1 VRTVDLGPFKHTV
14 DDGLELRK
22 SAFECM
28 DTLLDSCLPYIDTNV
43 FLHHLK
49 SGLADHYDVKLP
61 CHLILAKLAVASA
74 PAVLGVLTDLV
85 EPLEKTLNTKLKTD
99 AVKQEV
105 DRNEDMLRSA
115 LRAIDA
121 LSRMSDHESCQ
132 RFSTFL
138 NKTVMVE
145 PMATRF
151 NNVRSESDLAVDSMD
166 MS

>member
-1 VRTVDLGPFKHTV
+1 MTCT
-14 DDGLELRK
+14 
-22 SAFECM
+22 
-28 DTLLDSCLPYIDTNV
+28 
-43 FLHHLK
+43 
-49 SGLADHYDVKLP
+49 
-61 CHLILAKLAVASA
+61 
-74 PAVLGVLTDLV
+74 
-85 EPLEKTLNTKLKTD
+85 
-99 AVKQEV
+99 QV